1 MGRLSKAQARRLK
14 AGILKRKRTRARK
27 GKLSDLLV
35 SPGIVLRYNK
45 AVMSLLVFLSSQSL
59 MPKSLLMVDA
69 AIASYIEVCWAEGE
83 AHSLCS
89 DALAGL
95 QYHLPI
101 VRRYLH
107 KSWKL
112 LRAWQRAE
120 PPNRAVPFSP
130 VLLLGF
136 AGACAAIGE
145 IEAAAFLLVGFDTMA
160 RSGELF
166 SILTK
171 HVRFFQFRQTLRA
184 VIMLENTKTSIRKNA
199 REMLVVES
207 RQAVLFL
214 KLALKGKP
222 PGMPMLNMTPER
234 MRKLFN
240 HLKQLFGISE
250 HLQLYSLRR
259 GGATWDFLSH
269 GSMERTLLRGRWASS
284 ATARIYLQDAVASVS
299 LLSLTKQQL
308 ARLGHCAAFL
318 KIQ

>member
-14 AGILKRKRTRARK
+14 AGILRRKRTRARK
-27 GKLSDLLV
+27 GKLADLLV
-35 SPGIVLRYNK
+35 SPGIVMRYNK
-45 AVMSLLVFLSSQSL
+45 AVLSLLFFLTSQSL
-59 MPKSLLMVDA
+59 MPKSLLMIDSAVSA
-69 AIASYIEVCWAEGE
+69 YIEVCWAEGE
-83 AHSLCS
+83 AHALCS

-95 QYHLPI
+95 QYHVPI
-101 VRRYLH
+101 VRKYLY

-136 AGACAAIGE
+136 AGACVALGE
-145 IEAAAFLLVGFDTMA
+145 VEAAAFFLVGFDTMA

-166 SILTK
+166 SILAK
-171 HVRFFQFRQTLRA
+171 HVRFFSFRNTVRA

-207 RQAVLFL
+207 KQAVLML
-214 KLALKGKP
+214 KLALANKP
-222 PGMPMLNMTPER
+222 PGMPMLNMRPER
-234 MRKLFN
+234 FRKLFN
-240 HLKQLFGISE
+240 HLKLFFGVTE

-259 GGATWDFLSH
+259 GGATWDFLAH

-284 ATARIYLQDAVASVS
+284 STARIYLQDAVAAVS
-299 LLSLTKQQL
+299 LLSLTPEQL
-308 ARLGHCAAFL
+308 ARLKHCASYL
-318 KIQ
+318 HK